1 MDSEQVEDP
10 ELAAMKYSLKLA
22 EWDADCYLQDRDMWR
37 EHAERWERVAVGAL
51 WFTATW
57 MALSAYLAWE
67 LYRK

>member
-1 MDSEQVEDP
+1 MTEDI
-10 ELAAMKYSLKLA
+10 EMVSAKEA
-22 EWDADCYLQDRDMWR
+22 ENAVRFWR

-57 MALSAYLAWE
+57 ITLSAYLAWE